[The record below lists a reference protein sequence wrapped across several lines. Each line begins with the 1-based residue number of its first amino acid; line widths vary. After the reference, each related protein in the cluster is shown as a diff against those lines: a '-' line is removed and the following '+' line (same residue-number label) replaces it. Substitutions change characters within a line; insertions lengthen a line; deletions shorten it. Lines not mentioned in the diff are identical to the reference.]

1 MTDELRSA
9 GGEHSTTD
17 SEQEEPPLLTK
28 DEAIAE
34 VKKWFERYKIDP
46 NQIFARAG
54 DQIVHYGDLIP
65 HLEQETG
72 EGRVL
77 LRAISRGRVIRKQ
90 RGFPGALGGDQKW

>member
-1 MTDELRSA
+1 MLDELHPVDEEARA
-9 GGEHSTTD
+9 VDRE
-17 SEQEEPPLLTK
+17 EAEPPILTK
-28 DEAIAE
+28 QEAIDE
-34 VKKWFERYKIDP
+34 VKRWFEQHKIDP

-54 DQIVHYGDLIP
+54 DQIVRYGDLIP

-90 RGFPGALGGDQKW
+90 RGFPGAMGGDPK

>member
-28 DEAIAE
+28 EEAIAE
-34 VKKWFERYKIDP
+34 VKKWFERYTIDP

-54 DQIVHYGDLIP
+54 DQIVRYGDLIP

-90 RGFPGALGGDQKW
+90 RGFPGAMGGDQK